1 MDQQTESAIVR
12 RAAQLYRAWESR
24 PWHVKVWGRMRS
36 ELGYVAF
43 LLRKH

>member
-1 MDQQTESAIVR
+1 MDQQAESAIVR

-24 PWHVKVWGRMRS
+24 PWYVKLWDRARS
-36 ELGYVAF
+36 QLGYVAF